1 MAYTTINAPTIYFN
15 TVLWTGTGS
24 SMNITGVGFQPD
36 WTWIKPR
43 SVTDN
48 HVLFDSVRGVT
59 KRLVSNLNSAE
70 VTVSDMITSFD
81 SDGFSLG
88 TNSNVSGSGT
98 TFVGWS
104 WVAGGSASSNTDG
117 GTSSSVSVNTTAG
130 FSIVNWA
137 GSSSA
142 SVQTIGHGLGTT
154 PHWILTKNRG
164 AGSSITAWINYHH
177 KIDASAPEDFTIYM
191 NNTDARVD
199 NSVHGDTKPTSS
211 VFSFNTGTDDQN
223 YISYCFTEKK
233 GFSKFGS
240 YTGNGNAD
248 GNFIYTGFKP
258 AFILL
263 KNTGNGSAEWRIYD
277 NKRDP
282 SNVMTKCLQPHSTDA
297 EETTSNIDFLSNG
310 WKVRSN
316 DGNLNQSGYS
326 FIYMAFAES
335 PFVNSNG
342 VPNNAK

>member
-1 MAYTTINAPTIYFN
+1 MAYTTINNPELYFN

-282 SNVMTKCLQPHSTDA
+282 SNVMTKCLQPHSSDA

-335 PFVNSNG
+335 PFVNSKG
-342 VPNNAK
+342 VPTNAK

>member
-1 MAYTTINAPTIYFN
+1 MAYTTINNPELYFN

-104 WVAGGSASSNTDG
+104 WVAGGSASANSDG

-335 PFVNSNG
+335 PFVTSTG
-342 VPNNAK
+342 IPTTAR

>member
-1 MAYTTINAPTIYFN
+1 MAYTTINNPELYFN

-117 GTSSSVSVNTTAG
+117 GTSSSVSVNTTA
-130 FSIVNWA
+130 
-137 GSSSA
+137 
-142 SVQTIGHGLGTT
+142 
-154 PHWILTKNRG
+154 
-164 AGSSITAWINYHH
+164 
-177 KIDASAPEDFTIYM
+177 
-191 NNTDARVD
+191 
-199 NSVHGDTKPTSS
+199 
-211 VFSFNTGTDDQN
+211 
-223 YISYCFTEKK
+223 
-233 GFSKFGS
+233 
-240 YTGNGNAD
+240 
-248 GNFIYTGFKP
+248 
-258 AFILL
+258 
-263 KNTGNGSAEWRIYD
+263 
-277 NKRDP
+277 
-282 SNVMTKCLQPHSTDA
+282 
-297 EETTSNIDFLSNG
+297 
-310 WKVRSN
+310 
-316 DGNLNQSGYS
+316 
-326 FIYMAFAES
+326 
-335 PFVNSNG
+335 
-342 VPNNAK
+342 

>member
-1 MAYTTINAPTIYFN
+1 MAYTTINNPELYFN

-335 PFVNSNG
+335 PFVNSKG
-342 VPNNAK
+342 VPTNAK

>member
-1 MAYTTINAPTIYFN
+1 MAYTTIDDPTIYFN
-15 TVLWTGTGS
+15 TVFWTGTGS

-335 PFVNSNG
+335 PFVTSTG
-342 VPNNAK
+342 IPTTAR

>member
-1 MAYTTINAPTIYFN
+1 MAYTTIDDPTIYFN

-335 PFVNSNG
+335 PFVTSTG
-342 VPNNAK
+342 IPTTAR